1 MYHAY
6 QTYRLY
12 DNGTQERNSE
22 PTQKDM
28 YHVYQAYRVLRRFTE
43 TDNNRLIMTETKRIQ
58 CMLSISRSKAYAM
71 VKQLNGELAEAGY
84 ITIPGKLP
92 YRYFQKKIYG
102 LDDADQTDLRQI
114 V

>member
-1 MYHAY
+1 
-6 QTYRLY
+6 
-12 DNGTQERNSE
+12 
-22 PTQKDM
+22 
-28 YHVYQAYRVLRRFTE
+28 
-43 TDNNRLIMTETKRIQ
+43 
-58 CMLSISRSKAYAM
+58 MLSISRSKAYAM

-102 LDDADQTDLRQI
+102 LDDADQTEFRQI